1 MKNIFNPKFFTT
13 FRDYSWSK
21 FVQDS
26 MAGLIVG
33 VVALPLAIAF
43 AIASGVS
50 PEKGLITAIIGGFLV
65 SVFGG
70 SRVQIG
76 GPTGAFIIIVYGVVQ
91 KFGVEG
97 LIIATFMAGI
107 ILILMGLARLG
118 SVIKF
123 IPNSLIIGFTSG
135 IAVIIFSSQ
144 IKDFFGLE
152 MGEVPADFVDK
163 WKMYFSYLGT
173 INVNS
178 VIIALATIGI
188 ILVFPKVSKKIP
200 GSLVA
205 IVLTTLAVM
214 FFDLPVE
221 TIGSRFGTISSA
233 IPAPSLPKVSYE
245 VIREMIQPAIAIAML
260 GAIESLLSAV
270 VADGMIR
277 GNHRSNTE
285 LIGQGIANVGSS
297 FFGGI
302 PATGAIARTAT
313 NVNNGGRTPVA
324 GIIHAIVLLTIL
336 VFLGKWASL
345 IPLSALAGVLVI
357 IAFNMSEYRNFITI
371 LKGPKGDIAV
381 MLVTFLLTVLVDLTI
396 AIQIGIILAAF
407 SFIRKMVKTSDV
419 KIFGGEAEEKVVKDE
434 LLEEKFVL
442 PKNVSLFEISGPMF
456 FGASF
461 RIREAIRYMEKP
473 KVLIVLMRNVPII
486 DASGLS
492 SFKELLKDL
501 DHGNTKVIIA
511 ELQSY
516 QVKKELFRAGI
527 FKSIGRENIQPT
539 LEKGV
544 ERAEEIIA
552 EKRFLE

>member
-1 MKNIFNPKFFTT
+1 MRNIFNPKILTT
-13 FRDYSWSK
+13 LRDYSWSK
-21 FVQDS
+21 FAQDA

-50 PEKGLITAIIGGFLV
+50 PEKGLITAVIGGFLI

-91 KFGVEG
+91 EFGVEG
-97 LIIATFMAGI
+97 LIIATFMAGV
-107 ILILMGLARLG
+107 ILVVMGLARLG
-118 SVIKF
+118 SVIKY

-152 MGEVPADFVDK
+152 MGAVPADFVDK
-163 WKMYFSYLGT
+163 WTMYFSYLGT
-173 INVNS
+173 INIYAVL
-178 VIIALATIGI
+178 LAVGTIGI
-188 ILVFPKVSKKIP
+188 IVVFPYLSKKIP

-205 IVLTTLAVM
+205 IIVTTLAVM

-285 LIGQGIANVGSS
+285 LIGQGIANIGSS

-313 NVNNGGRTPVA
+313 NVKNGGRTPVA
-324 GIIHAIVLLTIL
+324 GIIHAVVLLAIL
-336 VFLGKWASL
+336 VFLGEWASL

-371 LKGPKGDIAV
+371 LKGPKGDVAV

-407 SFIRKMVKTSDV
+407 SFIRKMVKTSEV

-442 PKNVSLFEISGPMF
+442 PENVSLFEISGPMF

-461 RIREAIRYMEKP
+461 RIREAVRYMEKP
-473 KVLIVLMRNVPII
+473 RVLIVLMRNVPVI

-501 DHGNTKVIIA
+501 DQANTKIIIA

-516 QVKKELFRAGI
+516 QVKKELFRAGV
-527 FKSIGRENIQPT
+527 FKFIGRENIQPT
-539 LEKGV
+539 LEKGI
-544 ERAEEIIA
+544 ERAEKIIA
-552 EKRFLE
+552 TDKLQE

>member
-1 MKNIFNPKFFTT
+1 MRNIFNPKILTT
-13 FRDYSWSK
+13 LRDYSWAK
-21 FVQDS
+21 FAQDA

-50 PEKGLITAIIGGFLV
+50 PEKGLITAVIGGFLV

-107 ILILMGLARLG
+107 ILVVMGLARLG
-118 SVIKF
+118 SVIKY

-163 WKMYFSYLGT
+163 WAMFFSYFDT
-173 INVNS
+173 INSYS
-178 VIIALATIGI
+178 VIIALSTIGI
-188 ILVFPKVSKKIP
+188 ILLFPKISKKIP

-205 IVLTTLAVM
+205 IILTTVAVM

-245 VIREMIQPAIAIAML
+245 VVREMIQPAIAIAML

-285 LIGQGIANVGSS
+285 LIGQGIANIGSS
-297 FFGGI
+297 LFGGI

-313 NVNNGGRTPVA
+313 NVKNGGRTPVA
-324 GIIHAIVLLTIL
+324 GIVHAVVLLVIL

-396 AIQIGIILAAF
+396 AIQVGIILAAF
-407 SFIRKMVKTSDV
+407 SFIRKMIVTSEVKLFSSESD
-419 KIFGGEAEEKVVKDE
+419 KGVVKDE
-434 LLEEKFVL
+434 LLEEKFIL
-442 PKNVSLFEISGPMF
+442 PENVSLFEISGPMF

-461 RIREAIRYMEKP
+461 KIREAVRYMEKP
-473 KVLIVLMRNVPII
+473 RVLIILMRNVPII

-492 SFKELLKDL
+492 SFRELIKDL
-501 DHGNTKVIIA
+501 DRNNTKIVIA

-527 FKSIGRENIQPT
+527 FKFIGRENIQPT
-539 LEKGV
+539 LEKGI
-544 ERAEEIIA
+544 ERAEEIISA
-552 EKRFLE
+552 NQLQE

>member
-511 ELQSY
+511 KFQSY